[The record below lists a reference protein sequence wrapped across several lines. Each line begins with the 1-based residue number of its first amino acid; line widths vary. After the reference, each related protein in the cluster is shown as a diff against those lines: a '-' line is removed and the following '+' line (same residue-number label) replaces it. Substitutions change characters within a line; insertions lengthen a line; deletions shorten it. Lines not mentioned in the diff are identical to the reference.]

1 MAQQGES
8 GPQTR
13 RTAGWQL
20 ALVALALAIFS
31 VNVLAPGVILGSGAS
46 ALLGFLAAA
55 VVLDRIGALSSSG
68 VFEGTAQL
76 SLILFCMA
84 LAVFAIIASWNG
96 YRRLAGRTG
105 PPPLFLRW
113 PWGMVGLLLFLA
125 CQVTLPQG
133 GQQSTLP
140 VLPGALVLAFWSWTI
155 ITASLL
161 MVRMSVWLVRT
172 SWRISR
178 ASPFGA
184 GMLTLAA
191 LAATGLAL
199 VVGAV
204 AEELATRVKT
214 VAAARPSRCDSLS
227 WECSR
232 QALLAAHPPATRA
245 PVLAETDDGLGNV
258 EATAFTL
265 GGPAPAFNTRD
276 CLDKTFQQKDMMARA
291 RRIAQSLVGPGD
303 AEDLVHSI
311 LLNICL
317 RRTLPLEDFEQYFL
331 RSVRNGSLRQFRR
344 VSTSCPLEGL
354 PEPQCLLRPDD
365 QYVEEESHEA
375 LRKVLCSLKQEHQ
388 DVLRM
393 RYYEELD
400 EAEISIRLGIGYATA
415 RKRVQRARDELRYQ
429 FLQQCQ

>member
-8 GPQTR
+8 GPQAR
-13 RTAGWQL
+13 RTAGWQM

-31 VNVLAPGVILGSGAS
+31 VNVLVPGVVLGSVAT
-46 ALLGFLAAA
+46 ALLGFLGAA

-84 LAVFAIIASWNG
+84 LVMFAIIAGWNG
-96 YRRLAGRTG
+96 SRRLAGRTG

-113 PWGMVGLLLFLA
+113 PWGMVGLLLFLV

-161 MVRMSVWLVRT
+161 MVRMSVWLVST

-191 LAATGLAL
+191 LAATGFAL

-204 AEELATRVKT
+204 AEELATQVKT

-232 QALLAAHPPATRA
+232 QALLAAHPPAARA
-245 PVLAETDDGLGNV
+245 PVLAETDDAFGNV
-258 EATAFTL
+258 EAATFTQS
-265 GGPAPAFNTRD
+265 GPAPEFNTRE
-276 CLDKTFQQKDMMARA
+276 CLDKSFQQQEMMARA
-291 RRIAQSLVGPGD
+291 RRIAQSLIGAGD

-317 RRTLPLEDFEQYFL
+317 RRRLPTENFEQYFL
-331 RSVRNGSLRQFRR
+331 RAIRYGALNGFSRLMNSCSLDSQ
-344 VSTSCPLEGL
+344 
-354 PEPQCLLRPDD
+354 PEPQCILRPDD
-365 QYVEEESHEA
+365 QYVERESHEA
-375 LRKVLCSLKQEHQ
+375 LRKALCLLKEDHKQVLQLS
-388 DVLRM
+388 
-393 RYYEELD
+393 YYEELND
-400 EAEISIRLGIGYATA
+400 AEIGFRLNIEPATA
-415 RKRVQRARDELRYQ
+415 RKRLQRARDELRSH

>member
-8 GPQTR
+8 GPQAR

-31 VNVLAPGVILGSGAS
+31 VNVLVPGVILGSVAS

-84 LAVFAIIASWNG
+84 LVVFAIIASWNG

-133 GQQSTLP
+133 EQQSTLP

-155 ITASLL
+155 ISASLL

-184 GMLTLAA
+184 GILTLAA

-199 VVGAV
+199 VVGALG
-204 AEELATRVKT
+204 EELATRVQR
-214 VAAARPSRCDSLS
+214 VAAAQPSRCDSLS

-232 QALLAAHPPATRA
+232 QALLAAHPPPTRA
-245 PVLAETDDGLGNV
+245 PVLAETDDGFGNAEV
-258 EATAFTL
+258 ATFTTS
-265 GGPAPAFNTRD
+265 GPAPEFNTRE
-276 CLDKTFQQKDMMARA
+276 CLDKSFQQQEMMARA
-291 RRIAQSLVGPGD
+291 RRIAQLLVGAGD

-317 RRTLPLEDFEQYFL
+317 RRKLPLEDFEQYFL
-331 RSVRNGSLRQFRR
+331 RSVRNGSQKQFSR
-344 VSTSCPLEGL
+344 VAASCPLDGL

-365 QYVEEESHEA
+365 QYVEEESHHA
-375 LRKVLCSLKQEHQ
+375 LRKALCSLKQEHQ

-393 RYYEELD
+393 RYFEELD
-400 EAEISIRLGIGYATA
+400 EAEIARQLGLSHAAA